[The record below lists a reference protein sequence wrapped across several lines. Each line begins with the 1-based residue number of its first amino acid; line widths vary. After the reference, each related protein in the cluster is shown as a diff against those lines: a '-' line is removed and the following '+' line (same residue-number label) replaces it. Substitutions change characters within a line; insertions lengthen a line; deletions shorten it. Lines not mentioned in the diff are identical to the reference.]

1 MSKKREK
8 KENVLKKKKESI
20 HMPSLYF
27 RRHNNQKRYMLYPY
41 SLYQLLP
48 LAASIVFDSNMIDSK
63 SQLASTY
70 GVGNYKY
77 TTLYQA
83 IPAAFIYSF

>member
-1 MSKKREK
+1 MCLKR
-8 KENVLKKKKESI
+8 KKKVSI
-20 HMPSLYF
+20 C
-27 RRHNNQKRYMLYPY
+27 RRCTSGGIIIQKRYMLYPY

-83 IPAAFIYSF
+83 IPAAFIYFF